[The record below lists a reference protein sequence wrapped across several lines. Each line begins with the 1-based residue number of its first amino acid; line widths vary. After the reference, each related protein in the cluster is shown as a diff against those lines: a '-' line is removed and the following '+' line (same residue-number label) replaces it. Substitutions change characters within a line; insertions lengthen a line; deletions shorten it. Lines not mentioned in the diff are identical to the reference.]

1 MITDNI
7 LSQDIQYGYVFRDK
21 NGKFL
26 DVAVSDAKTHGL
38 DYECWILEDVPVYYQ
53 SGEEEI
59 VSALIKHKKL
69 KCKKYK
75 VQISHTVELVGPK
88 KPTVNKNGERLKK
101 A

>member
-7 LSQDIQYGYVFRDK
+7 LSQDIQYGCVFRDK
-21 NGKFL
+21 HGKFL
-26 DVAVSDAKTHGL
+26 DVSIHGVLTHGY
-38 DYECWILEDVPVYYQ
+38 DYECWIFEDVPVYYT
-53 SGEEEI
+53 SGDIE
-59 VSALIKHKKL
+59 VVAALVKHNKL

-88 KPTVNKNGERLKK
+88 KPAVNKNGERLKK